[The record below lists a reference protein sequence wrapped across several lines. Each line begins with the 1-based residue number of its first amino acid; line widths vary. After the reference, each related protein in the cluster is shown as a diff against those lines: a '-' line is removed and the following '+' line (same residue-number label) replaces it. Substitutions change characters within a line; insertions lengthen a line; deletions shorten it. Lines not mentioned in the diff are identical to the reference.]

1 MVTGDLNLTG
11 RGIGDT
17 EIHDSAPLVRAL
29 LVQRLEKLW
38 RTLEPYVDGELHK
51 PDPRFL
57 EAGIRV
63 LDRLERIYRLTQP
76 VPQSQ
81 ENQGDLVPVA
91 ELVQKD
97 LAELEARMTGPGGL

>member
-1 MVTGDLNLTG
+1 MTGELDLTG

-29 LVQRLEKLW
+29 LVQRLEQLW
-38 RTLEPYVDGELHK
+38 RSLEPYVDGELSK

-81 ENQGDLVPVA
+81 ENQGDLIPVA
-91 ELVQKD
+91 ELVQQE
-97 LAELEARMTGPGGL
+97 LAALEARIQGTEGL

>member
-1 MVTGDLNLTG
+1 MTGDLDLTG

-81 ENQGDLVPVA
+81 ELQGDLIPVA
-91 ELVQKD
+91 QLVQQD
-97 LAELEARMTGPGGL
+97 LAALEARMTGDGAL